1 MLPISGISMDFMR
14 GSRGTALLR
23 ISMQSTSTTSSFK
36 KKVSKT
42 KKKKGQGCDIFCTPS
57 IHFGFMEGTLA
68 PNNHDHAFHCTAASV
83 KQSCALRA
91 QQPRNH
97 HAAAASRYYGSSFS
111 QCAAGRWTFRVCQQ
125 SQIGVAAAIV
135 RELQYLSGADVDAR
149 VLLSVSSRWQEE

>member
-1 MLPISGISMDFMR
+1 
-14 GSRGTALLR
+14 
-23 ISMQSTSTTSSFK
+23 
-36 KKVSKT
+36 
-42 KKKKGQGCDIFCTPS
+42 
-57 IHFGFMEGTLA
+57 MEGTLA

-91 QQPRNH
+91 QQTRVIIN
-97 HAAAASRYYGSSFS
+97 AAAASRYYGSSFS

-149 VLLSVSSRWQEE
+149 VLLSVPS